1 MTAWEIVGLV
11 CVCFMG
17 GSILLL
23 LILEVIPERWA
34 AKILRD
40 RRTEAEKEQERQK
53 YTYIWPT
60 VLMWNEVLQRIERLE
75 KGAEE

>member
-1 MTAWEIVGLV
+1 MNTWEIG
-11 CVCFMG
+11 
-17 GSILLL
+17 L
-23 LILEVIPERWA
+23 LIFIGLIVVFGLGLIALETMPERWSA
-34 AKILRD
+34 WILRD
-40 RRTEAEKEQERQK
+40 RRTEAEKEQERQE